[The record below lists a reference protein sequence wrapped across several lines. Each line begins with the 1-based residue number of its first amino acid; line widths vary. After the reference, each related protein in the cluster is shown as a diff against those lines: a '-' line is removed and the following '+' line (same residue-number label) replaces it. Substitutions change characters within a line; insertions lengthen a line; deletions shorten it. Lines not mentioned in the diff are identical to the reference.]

1 MNYSILFVLFCHE
14 KSNLHKPIVTVPTPE
29 FELFKS
35 LRLAFDRRLFSENK
49 IKILKFI
56 KKLKVQLT
64 FKIKLNNKSIVDLLL
79 YKKDPLRGSISLT

>member
-35 LRLAFDRRLFSENK
+35 LRLAFGRRIFSENK
-49 IKILKFI
+49 K
-56 KKLKVQLT
+56 
-64 FKIKLNNKSIVDLLL
+64 N
-79 YKKDPLRGSISLT
+79 P

>member
-1 MNYSILFVLFCHE
+1 MRNRIYT
-14 KSNLHKPIVTVPTPE
+14 NL
-29 FELFKS
+29 S
-35 LRLAFDRRLFSENK
+35 LLYQLQSLNCLNLYDLLSVEEYFQK
-49 IKILKFI
+49 IKKILKFI